1 MLALLSAR
9 CMVTGTMVKI
19 NKIYTRTGDTGETGL
34 VGGARVQKDSPRVE
48 AYGEVDELNALIGW
62 ARTLAEK
69 GGATELVV
77 KLAEIQQA
85 LFDLGSELATPPG
98 ARWPG
103 MIVVSEPQVKQLE
116 GWIDELIADVPELRS
131 FVLPGGTELNA
142 ALHIARTVCR
152 RTERAILRLSR
163 RETVSQPLLVY
174 VNRLSDLLFAMARY
188 ESKRSNT
195 PEYLWRA
202 GK

>member
-1 MLALLSAR
+1 
-9 CMVTGTMVKI
+9 MVSFVMVKI

-34 VGGARVQKDSPRVE
+34 IGGARVQKDSQRVE

-62 ARTLAEK
+62 VRTLADK
-69 GGATELVV
+69 GSVAALSP
-77 KLAEIQQA
+77 KLAEIQQS
-85 LFDLGSELATPPG
+85 LFDLGSELAPPPG
-98 ARWPG
+98 AAWPG
-103 MIVVSEPQVKQLE
+103 MIVITDKQIKELE
-116 GWIDELIADVPELRS
+116 GWIDELIVDVPELRS

-152 RTERAILRLSR
+152 RVERAILRLSR
-163 RETVSQPLLVY
+163 LESVSNTLLIY